1 MQGKDIMRTVATRV
15 GIALKTRRSGGQGRS
30 CRNWSW
36 LQACLVVLGLL
47 LSGKSFAQVQA
58 ITIDGSRTNQTLDG
72 IGANIHYFAW
82 TNQDLVPVLD
92 ALIDQG
98 GLRVFRVVFDNT
110 DWEASNVYSD
120 TNPNAIDWGYFNP
133 IYASARFQHL
143 WGLIGYLNQKG
154 ISNGVMLNFQG
165 VSPAWM
171 GEPLTPG
178 YENAWAQMIA
188 SLLVYARNTENLLF
202 NLVGPDNEMNYTPPF
217 QGVATSGPG
226 QYVTMLHD
234 LANQLDYNGIGDFR
248 IVGPDLA
255 NATTNWM
262 PDMTL
267 DPVVM
272 AKVAHFGVH
281 SYSGDGSGSYG
292 VTNWLNHTAYADRT
306 LWMTEYNVWCTT
318 CENGQGNDNGWAYS
332 LGTAE
337 YLLSHLAN
345 GATSAMVWEGY
356 DSYEATQGPGWSY
369 WGLFGVDDITAVPK
383 TYTARKDFYTVA
395 QLAKYLQPGA
405 QQIGVSGQVN
415 PLILQAYYNAG
426 SAQLSIVGVNTNETT
441 ANVVCTLA
449 SLPDFSSLNL
459 YYTDPNTNLALA
471 ATVPVIN
478 GSFAV
483 TVPANCVFAINGQQV
498 PPNSPGLQL
507 APGTNGLMLM
517 WPGTATN
524 FTLVTTTNPL
534 PNAVWSVV
542 TNAPQL
548 LDGQFQVIV
557 PFAPIPQYFRLRWP

>member
-1 MQGKDIMRTVATRV
+1 MRPGAASAGSAVKARN
-15 GIALKTRRSGGQGRS
+15 RGGQGWSRNRLLLLRS
-30 CRNWSW
+30 C
-36 LQACLVVLGLL
+36 LVLLGLL
-47 LSGKSFAQVQA
+47 FSGNSFSQVQT
-58 ITIDGSRTNQTLDG
+58 ISIDGSRTNQTLDG

-82 TNQDLVPVLD
+82 TNRDLVPVLD

-110 DWEASNVYSD
+110 DWEASNVYSN
-120 TNPNAIDWGYFNP
+120 TNTNSIDWDYFNP
-133 IYASARFQHL
+133 IYASPRFQHL
-143 WGLIGYLNQKG
+143 WGLLGYLNQKG

-165 VSPAWM
+165 PGPAWM

-178 YENAWAQMIA
+178 YEDAWAQMIA
-188 SLLVYARNTENLLF
+188 SVLIYARNTEQLKF
-202 NLVGPDNEMNYTPPF
+202 SLVGPDNEMNLFP
-217 QGVATSGPG
+217 QGVTTSGPG
-226 QYVTMLHD
+226 QYVTMLHE
-234 LANQLDYNGIGDFR
+234 LANQLDYNGIGDIR
-248 IVGPDLA
+248 LVGPDLA
-255 NATTNWM
+255 NGTTNWM

-281 SYSGDGSGSYG
+281 SYSGEGSGSFG
-292 VTNWLNHTAYADRT
+292 VTNWLNQTAYADRT

-332 LGTAE
+332 LGTAQ

-345 GATSAMVWEGY
+345 GATTALVWEGY

-369 WGLFGVDDITAVPK
+369 WGLLGVDDITAIPK

-395 QLAKYLQPGA
+395 QLATYLQPGA

-426 SAQLSIVGVNTNETT
+426 SAQLSIVGVNTNGTT
-441 ANVVCTLA
+441 ANVACTLA
-449 SLPDFSSLNL
+449 SLPEFSSLNL

-471 ATVPVIN
+471 ATVAVVN

-483 TVPANCVFAINGQQV
+483 TIPANCVFAINGQQV
-498 PPNSPGLQL
+498 PPE
-507 APGTNGLMLM
+507 APSLETYYSTNGSSLK

-524 FTLVTTTNPL
+524 FVLVTTTNPV

-542 TNAPQL
+542 TNVPQL
-548 LDGQFQVIV
+548 LDGEFQVNI
-557 PFAPIPQYFRLRWP
+557 APTATPQYFRLRWP